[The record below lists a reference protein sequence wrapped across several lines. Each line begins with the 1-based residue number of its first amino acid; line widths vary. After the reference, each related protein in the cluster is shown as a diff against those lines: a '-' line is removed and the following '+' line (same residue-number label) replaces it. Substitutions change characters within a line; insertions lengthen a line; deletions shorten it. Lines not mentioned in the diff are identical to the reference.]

1 MSLRHRDQSQS
12 RWGGDP
18 VVHDME
24 PRGNGS
30 CVRRYGGRTRVE
42 RVREP
47 YDFVIHAAG
56 PGQVEVIEGLAGAS
70 KSESVSTVP
79 SLTRRY
85 RLT

>member
-1 MSLRHRDQSQS
+1 M
-12 RWGGDP
+12 
-18 VVHDME
+18 
-24 PRGNGS
+24 
-30 CVRRYGGRTRVE
+30 E

-56 PGQVEVIEGLAGAS
+56 PGQAEVIEGLAGARKS
-70 KSESVSTVP
+70 KSVLTVP